1 MQTGLNLD
9 SLVVDAS
16 GRASFSGLG
25 TGIDIQGAVDSI
37 IQAKHVPID
46 RIEQRI
52 ADQERKIAAF
62 GDLKSLALS
71 LQDAVDPLRG
81 VASFD
86 SSKDIFEAKQGF
98 ATSSRT
104 DTQTPSDA
112 AGLLGVSVTNAAQ
125 ATSHTVEI
133 LQLATAHKVASA
145 SIAGGLT
152 DPLGLSGSFE
162 INGQTITVDATD
174 SLLDLRDRI
183 NAANNGASAT
193 GVTASVVSI
202 SATESVLILTADETG
217 TNAAIAATDTSGNI
231 LQSLGV
237 LDTGGAFQ
245 NELQAAQNAELQ
257 VDGLATTL
265 ERQSNTIDDVFAGV
279 TLSLFK
285 AEAGTTVK
293 VDVERDLNQVK
304 QAIVD
309 LVNAY
314 NELRTGINRQAST
327 DVSADDQ
334 TEAGVLAGTSALS
347 EIRTRLSASVGAS
360 VDGTD
365 PLFSVLAE
373 IGITFQGAG
382 QTGDPLSAS
391 TLQIDD
397 TKLDDALLNH
407 LDGVRQLFTFGLSSS
422 SSEVVPLGSD
432 ADTRYSASG
441 YQLNIAWSG
450 GVITSANIDGPAD
463 GSDNGTVTIAGNVL
477 TVTAGGAKGLK
488 LLYSGTGPA
497 SGIQLDLSVGVGAK
511 LYQTLDGLL
520 DETSGLIANE
530 VDSLDSQNQLGQERV
545 DRLQERLDR
554 ERDRLYQRFVA
565 METALTTMNQ
575 LLDSLRQQIDAA
587 FNNKNS

>member
-104 DTQTPSDA
+104 DAQTPSDA
-112 AGLLGVSVTNAAQ
+112 AGLLSVSVTNAAQ

-133 LQLATAHKVASA
+133 LQLATAQKVASA

-183 NAANNGASAT
+183 NAANSGASAT

-217 TNAAIAATDTSGNI
+217 TDAAIAATDTSGNI

-314 NELRTGINRQAST
+314 NELRTDINRQAST
-327 DVSADDQ
+327 DVPADDQ
-334 TEAGVLAGTSALS
+334 TGAGVLAGTSALS
-347 EIRTRLSASVGAS
+347 EIRARLSASVGAS

-365 PLFSVLAE
+365 PLFSCSPRSGSPSRARGRLA
-373 IGITFQGAG
+373 IRS
-382 QTGDPLSAS
+382 PAS
-391 TLQIDD
+391 TL
-397 TKLDDALLNH
+397 
-407 LDGVRQLFTFGLSSS
+407 
-422 SSEVVPLGSD
+422 
-432 ADTRYSASG
+432 ADR
-441 YQLNIAWSG
+441 
-450 GVITSANIDGPAD
+450 
-463 GSDNGTVTIAGNVL
+463 
-477 TVTAGGAKGLK
+477 
-488 LLYSGTGPA
+488 
-497 SGIQLDLSVGVGAK
+497 
-511 LYQTLDGLL
+511 
-520 DETSGLIANE
+520 
-530 VDSLDSQNQLGQERV
+530 
-545 DRLQERLDR
+545 
-554 ERDRLYQRFVA
+554 
-565 METALTTMNQ
+565 
-575 LLDSLRQQIDAA
+575 
-587 FNNKNS
+587 